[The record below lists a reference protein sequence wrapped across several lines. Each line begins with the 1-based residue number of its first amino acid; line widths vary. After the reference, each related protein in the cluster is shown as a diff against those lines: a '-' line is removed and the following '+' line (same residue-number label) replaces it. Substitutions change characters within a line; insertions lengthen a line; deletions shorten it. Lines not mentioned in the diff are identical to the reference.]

1 MRSARGW
8 LALSP
13 TAILPGR
20 RGASAHLSAQT
31 RQPAGRPGQV
41 PLAVDTTSRGSEDR
55 FPPPPRSPRP
65 HRCSQASSRLCEVP
79 TARHREAP
87 GHTDARLDA
96 LPPRKVLT
104 AVIAQQPPATPML
117 DSTPCR
123 RGRCSP
129 QPSPS
134 SPRPHRCSTRGLA
147 AAVVG
152 RTASLPVTFRRNLRV
167 GTLRGE
173 PRVPDQGANVVMGAT
188 WIPSG
193 RQ

>member
-1 MRSARGW
+1 MGSARGW

-20 RGASAHLSAQT
+20 RGASAHLPPQT

-65 HRCSQASSRLCEVP
+65 HRYSTRRLAAAEG
-79 TARHREAP
+79 AHRSHRPATP
-87 GHTDARLDA
+87 GHTDTRLDA

-104 AVIAQQPPATPML
+104 AVIAQQPPATPIL

-129 QPSPS
+129 QSSPS
-134 SPRPHRCSTRGLA
+134 SPRPHRYSTRGLA
-147 AAVVG
+147 AKEGAHRSHRPAAPG
-152 RTASLPVTFRRNLRV
+152 HTDARLEALPPRWSAGPRRCR
-167 GTLRGE
+167 
-173 PRVPDQGANVVMGAT
+173 
-188 WIPSG
+188 
-193 RQ
+193 